1 MSPRLRRILIAVAFS
16 AALWPPVVA
25 SEPKAA
31 FSPTEHDFGDIRRG
45 DKLSRNF
52 ELHNGGDTALQ
63 LTGVRFSM
71 PGMTARLPATVEPGG
86 DGAVVL
92 DWTTDRVQGRVRGV
106 ALVETNDPR
115 ARSIALVLSGVVH
128 GPLDI
133 TPLPAVFLSAFRGED
148 VHRELILRSN
158 QPGPV
163 ALRLAAQPGVHY
175 EADLKTVEPGR
186 IWRLTV
192 KPRPETAA
200 GRYDETL
207 EMESTDAAIGV
218 VRLPVHVLVKAD
230 VYANPDEIDFGDI
243 PLDRLRT
250 QPRALPFLEQTVLV
264 KKREGAFR
272 LLGIHSDL
280 NALDIRATPASS
292 ASGTF
297 RIDVGLSPEAL
308 RPGTLEGT
316 ISIDTDD
323 PAFPRLTIRVRGR
336 VVVKDP

>member
-1 MSPRLRRILIAVAFS
+1 MSVRLRRIVVTVAL
-16 AALWPPVVA
+16 AAGLWPSFVG
-25 SEPKAA
+25 SEPQAV
-31 FSPTEHDFGDIRRG
+31 FSPTEYDFGGIRRG
-45 DKLSRNF
+45 DKIARSFQLR
-52 ELHNGGDTALQ
+52 NGGDAALQ
-63 LTGVRFSM
+63 FIGVRFSM
-71 PGMTARLPATVEPGG
+71 PGMTVRLPASVAPGG
-86 DGAVVL
+86 DATIVL
-92 DWTTDRVQGRVRGV
+92 EWTTDRVQGSVRGV

-115 ARSIALVLSGVVH
+115 ARSIALALIGIVH

-148 VHRELILRSN
+148 VHRELMLRSN
-158 QPGPV
+158 QPEPV
-163 ALRLAAQPGVHY
+163 ALRLAENRGVHY
-175 EADLKTVEPGR
+175 EAELQTVEPGR
-186 IWRLTV
+186 VWRLTV
-192 KPRPETAA
+192 RPAGETAP

-207 EMESTDAAIGV
+207 ELESTDAAIGT

-243 PLDRLRT
+243 PLDRLHT
-250 QPRALPFLEQTVLV
+250 QSPALPFLEQTALV
-264 KKREGAFR
+264 KKRDGAFR
-272 LLGIHSDL
+272 LVGIRSDL

-297 RIDVGLSPEAL
+297 RIDVGLRSEAL
-308 RPGTLEGT
+308 QPGSLDGT